1 MTKTERFSSLE
12 DVHALRLLL
21 KAERDARADDLRA
34 HWERLQDKEFRR
46 GLMLNAASDLFRSN
60 SGNGGAL
67 GALASGVRMAG
78 GWLPLVGPLLGGRKG
93 VLGSRLFWT
102 GLSLALPLLVNKDG
116 VSRAGDVWDSVR
128 NGIQWMK
135 NLMRDHKATKVEE
148 P

>member
-21 KAERDARADDLRA
+21 KAERDARAEDLRA
-34 HWERLQDKEFRR
+34 HWEHIHDKEFRR
-46 GLMLNAASDLFRSN
+46 GLMLDAASDLFRSN
-60 SGNGGAL
+60 NGNGSAL
-67 GALASGVRMAG
+67 GALVSGVKMAG
-78 GWLPLVGPLLGGRKG
+78 GWLPLVGPLLGGRRG

-128 NGIQWMK
+128 NGIQRMK
-135 NLMRDHKATKVEE
+135 DLLHGNKGVEVE
-148 P
+148 DP